1 MTDERSD
8 FDRLVDE
15 LETQRDELLLKIHL
29 AKAEAKDEWQE
40 LEGRWQNLQERLP
53 EVRNAASE
61 SADNIGAALGLVA
74 EEIGKAYKRL
84 GDTLD

>member
-1 MTDERSD
+1 MTGKQSD

-15 LETQRDELLLKIHL
+15 LEQQREELLLKIHL
-29 AKAEAKDEWQE
+29 AKVEAKDEGEE
-40 LEGRWQNLQERLP
+40 LEDKWQNLQQRLP
-53 EVRNAASE
+53 EARKTASE

-84 GDTLD
+84 RDTLD

>member
-29 AKAEAKDEWQE
+29 AKAEAKDEWEE
-40 LEGRWQNLQERLP
+40 LESRWQNLQERLP

-84 GDTLD
+84 RDTLD

>member
-29 AKAEAKDEWQE
+29 AKAEAKDEWEE
-40 LEGRWQNLQERLP
+40 LESKWQNLQERLP

-61 SADNIGAALGLVA
+61 SADDIGAALGLVG

-84 GDTLD
+84 RDTLD

>member
-15 LETQRDELLLKIHL
+15 LETQRD
-29 AKAEAKDEWQE
+29 
-40 LEGRWQNLQERLP
+40 LP
-53 EVRNAASE
+53 EVRNATSE
-61 SADNIGAALGLVA
+61 SADNIGAALGLVG

-84 GDTLD
+84 RDTLD

>member
-15 LETQRDELLLKIHL
+15 LETQRDELLLRIHL
-29 AKAEAKDEWQE
+29 AKAEAKDEWEE
-40 LEGRWQNLQERLP
+40 LESKWQNLQDRLP

-61 SADNIGAALGLVA
+61 SAANIGAALGLVG

-84 GDTLD
+84 RDTLD

>member
-15 LETQRDELLLKIHL
+15 LETQRDELLLKVHL
-29 AKAEAKDEWQE
+29 AKAEAKDEWEE
-40 LEGRWQNLQERLP
+40 LESKWQNLQDRLP

-61 SADNIGAALGLVA
+61 SADNIGTALRLVG

-84 GDTLD
+84 RNTLD

>member
-15 LETQRDELLLKIHL
+15 LETQRDELLLKVHL
-29 AKAEAKDEWQE
+29 AKAEAKDEWEE
-40 LEGRWQNLQERLP
+40 LESRWQNLQERLP

-84 GDTLD
+84 RDTLD

>member
-1 MTDERSD
+1 MTDEQSD

-29 AKAEAKDEWQE
+29 AKAEAKDEWEE
-40 LEGRWQNLQERLP
+40 LESRWQNLQERLP

-84 GDTLD
+84 RDTLD

>member
-15 LETQRDELLLKIHL
+15 LETQRDLL
-29 AKAEAKDEWQE
+29 
-40 LEGRWQNLQERLP
+40 

-61 SADNIGAALGLVA
+61 SADNIGTALRLVG

-84 GDTLD
+84 RNTLD